1 VTVFNP
7 GDRVRRLN
15 EYKEWTQATVVAVGK
30 QRLLVEYEWTDD
42 VDLFVQTSESCWTI
56 AGTELVPVYPELWI
70 NVYRRGTS
78 VGYGSRTVADAVVP
92 IDADDLRT
100 GVIHLASDGT
110 LTLEPVAVSGDV
122 RGAA

>member
-1 VTVFNP
+1 VTEFKP

-42 VDLFVQTSESCWTI
+42 VDGTVCAAESCWTI
-56 AGTELVPVYPELWI
+56 QGTELVPVYPELWI
-70 NVYRRGTS
+70 NVYTDGDVPTRAKADEWAGT
-78 VGYGSRTVADAVVP
+78 GRIA
-92 IDADDLRT
+92 
-100 GVIHLASDGT
+100 VIHLASDGT
-110 LTLEPVAVSGDV
+110 LTLEPTAVAGDV

>member
-1 VTVFNP
+1 VTEFKP

-42 VDLFVQTSESCWTI
+42 VDGTVCAAESCWTI
-56 AGTELVPVYPELWI
+56 QGTELVPVYPELWI
-70 NVYRRGTS
+70 NLTPGILSPGAFAYESERRAAERRPSTC
-78 VGYGSRTVADAVVP
+78 YAVVH
-92 IDADDLRT
+92 I
-100 GVIHLASDGT
+100 ASDGT
-110 LTLEPVAVSGDV
+110 VTLEPCGVSGDV